1 MAAIGTDT
9 YRPKTPSP
17 VIGAPYTGTTDYS
30 VNPAPQPGAGPF
42 GKVPGPIGIPP
53 NIYEQLSTVSPELTA
68 LTPTAAGYVGK
79 ELGGVLT
86 DPEKKALQ
94 DQAAAWSYGAG
105 VPMTSPFGIGANKW
119 DTSRLLATM
128 NREKQGLADYQS
140 LLGNIGA
147 LQTPQALATE
157 IAARNAEMAAA
168 PDPEQAFK
176 AMMDAWMQKFNL
188 TQGAARQNMLDYF
201 ALAKEASTPIGGYGG
216 GSPRRGVG
224 GSPMIVG
231 GGGAS
236 PAPGSMFNPS
246 PGVYSAGATPGEFT
260 GRTPADAL
268 SDWQKEKAAWWSSK
282 ATQSSPFDFN
292 RNFNYFGGTP
302 GSVFNADTGTY
313 GGSVTPWNMLDASAP
328 YLGGGGYTYMGPAGG
343 EITDLEAATGI
354 PEADYYNM
362 FGASPF
368 EAATGVTEEDF
379 SQMYPEFGAS

>member
-140 LLGNIGA
+140 LLGNIGKT
-147 LQTPQALATE
+147 LTSPELATE

-201 ALAKEASTPIGGYGG
+201 ALAKEASTPIGGYTG
-216 GSPRRGVG
+216 GSPRKKLV

-231 GGGAS
+231 GGGS
-236 PAPGSMFNPS
+236 SGPSGNPFYDTPS
-246 PGVYSAGATPGEFT
+246 GQAQGANPGEFT
-260 GRTPADAL
+260 GRTEADAL
-268 SDWQKEKAAWWSSK
+268 SDWQKLKQTWWDSK
-282 ATQSSPFDFN
+282 ARQSSPFDFN
-292 RNFNYFGGTP
+292 RNFNYFGGSP
-302 GSVFNADTGTY
+302 GQVFNADTGSYADQLIRGT
-313 GGSVTPWNMLDASAP
+313 VP
-328 YLGGGGYTYMGPAGG
+328 GGGYTYMGPSGG
-343 EITDLEAATGI
+343 ELTDFEAATGI